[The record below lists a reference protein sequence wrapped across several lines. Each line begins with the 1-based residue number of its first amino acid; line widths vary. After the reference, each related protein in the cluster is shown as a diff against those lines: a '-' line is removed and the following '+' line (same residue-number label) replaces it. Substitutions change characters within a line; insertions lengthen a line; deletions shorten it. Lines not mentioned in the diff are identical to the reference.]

1 MKIKETWKYLL
12 LLVCLALCLSPVLP
26 VKADEDQLDRQAI
39 EELFSLDYDEG
50 MFTVYAFIN
59 FTGFKDNNGMPFS
72 SIRQNIRND
81 LEKMNL
87 HLKDNQYY
95 LNRGQE
101 AFWYQGYLM
110 VSNGPPLF
118 EAVYFDQLDENQLN
132 NMGFLSE
139 VVRSDLRSCLAEFY
153 EKADI
158 ASLYEKYR
166 PDYEAEIARVREST
180 YEKIEY
186 VYKVFHLD
194 PKEARGKVVM
204 DVNYL
209 LEMGRAETWPDL
221 PDYRRG
227 GATWLQYGPN
237 PMNQDDGSS
246 AVHELMHTY
255 VNPLLAK
262 HKSKVNNFVLSNGIK
277 SAGPYSTHQMVE
289 EIFVRAIECLPAG
302 RYVNYDT
309 INFPR
314 SKDIFDFFFSD
325 FDPATENLETFIL
338 KALDAFTSQEIKDV
352 YQSGYDKGLAQGLG
366 SQEASA
372 PEDRSLYKTWPSVDQ
387 VPIDKVWMLTVH
399 LDLDLDSIRE
409 KNLFITDAS
418 GVIHPIFYLVDQ
430 DVSGSQVRLLP
441 ARDYRPGETYT
452 LWIKDI
458 KANNGKSLSQWTLM
472 DFSIQ
477 EP

>member
-26 VKADEDQLDRQAI
+26 VKANEDQLDRQAI
-39 EELFSLDYDEG
+39 EELFSLEYDEG

-59 FTGFKDNNGMPFS
+59 FTGFRENNGMPFS

-87 HLKDNQYY
+87 DLKDNHYY

-101 AFWYQGYLM
+101 AFWYQGFLM
-110 VSNGPPLF
+110 VSEGPPFF
-118 EAVYFDQLDENQLN
+118 EPIYFDLLDGKQLS
-132 NMGFLSE
+132 NMGFLPE
-139 VVRSDLRSCLAEFY
+139 VVSSDLKSCLVEFY

-194 PKEARGKVVM
+194 PQEARGKVVM
-204 DVNYL
+204 DINYL
-209 LEMGRAETWPDL
+209 LQMGRAETWPDL

-237 PMNQDDGSS
+237 PMKQEDGSA

-255 VNPLLAK
+255 VNPLLEK
-262 HKSKVNNFVLSNGIK
+262 HKGRVKNFILTNSIM
-277 SAGPYSTHQMVE
+277 SAGPYTSHQMVE

-302 RYVNYDT
+302 RYVNHDT
-309 INFPR
+309 IDFPR

-325 FDPATENLETFIL
+325 YDPATEDLETFIL

-352 YQSGYDKGLAQGLG
+352 YQAGYDKGLSQGLD
-366 SQEASA
+366 SQKASSA
-372 PEDRSLYKTWPSVDQ
+372 EDRSLYKAWPSVDH
-387 VPIDKVWMLTVH
+387 VPLDKVWTLTVH

-409 KNLFITDAS
+409 KNLFITDSS
-418 GVIHPIFYLVDQ
+418 GVIHPISYLVDQ
-430 DVSGSQVRLLP
+430 EVGSSQVRLLP

-458 KANNGKSLSQWTLM
+458 KADNGKSLSQWTLM

-477 EP
+477 GP